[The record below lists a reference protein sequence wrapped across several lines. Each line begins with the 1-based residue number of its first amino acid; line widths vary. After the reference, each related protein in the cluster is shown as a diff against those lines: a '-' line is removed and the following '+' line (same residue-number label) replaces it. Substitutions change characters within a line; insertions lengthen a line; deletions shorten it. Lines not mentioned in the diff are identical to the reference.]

1 MRISE
6 AMRKGAAM
14 RPQCHFTMFN
24 GVGSCA
30 IGAAIEGAGI
40 ELILSELRCTAY
52 HEILSELCTA
62 YPEWNPILNALV
74 PVPTLEPADLP
85 APTAA
90 IVMYLNDERLWTRE
104 DIANWLKGVEDKLIA
119 EGKYIPVPIESAPHE
134 ID

>member
-14 RPQCHFTMFN
+14 RPQCRFTMSD

-30 IGAAIEGAGI
+30 IGAAMEGAGI
-40 ELILSELRCTAY
+40 EQNVMVN
-52 HEILSELCTA
+52 ELCTA

-74 PVPTLEPADLP
+74 PSPDSQVPDAS
-85 APTAA
+85 PTARCCWA
-90 IVMYLNDERLWTRE
+90 VVMYLNDTRLWARE
-104 DIANWLKGVEDKLIA
+104 DIADWLKGVEDKLIA